1 MLTHKTRDASG
12 FSFLSPTFEARLV
25 DENELLQDFAH
36 NEARFSDVI
45 LQAGPQLHRRGGGQ
59 QANIGACVEEG
70 QVGSAH

>member
-45 LQAGPQLHRRGGGQ
+45 LQAGHQLHRRGGVSKQTLVRVLRRGK
-59 QANIGACVEEG
+59 
-70 QVGSAH
+70 